1 MTMRRRRFIK
11 NILLP
16 LLLLICFG
24 SVLLIMV
31 SSNNNK
37 NENFSVTHPNLDLGN
52 FLSVYYDE
60 LLTATLN
67 KRDFIFDGKSTKTP
81 MIFIENLDSFISYDE
96 ALTVTQLLNKHLY
109 FLLNTNVNG
118 ILMLFNYNLIVLCK
132 R

>member
-1 MTMRRRRFIK
+1 MRRRRFIK